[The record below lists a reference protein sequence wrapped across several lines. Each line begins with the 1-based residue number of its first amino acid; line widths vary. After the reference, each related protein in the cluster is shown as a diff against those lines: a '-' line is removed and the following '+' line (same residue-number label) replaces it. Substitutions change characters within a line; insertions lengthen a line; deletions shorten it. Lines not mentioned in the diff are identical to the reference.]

1 MASRLAKI
9 GAGGSLQRVRSTDT
23 IAIPNFIVSGLPQF
37 SESNIYGLS
46 SDGLA
51 VIAIASYVGSA
62 IEISSDSETETTMVV
77 DDASSLSVGDYF
89 LVIGDYNPGIY
100 EIYSLDGDE
109 ITIHIEPYE
118 SLVRNVISDLTGTDS
133 LIVPVQISILRVGT
147 DGVWE
152 TATGANSSEISFT
165 PIGSTSSHRALID
178 STDSP
183 YSVLSTDQ
191 YLIVDATGGDV
202 TINLPAV
209 SAVGSD
215 ARSLSIKRIDG
226 SLNTVVLEANGSETI
241 DGDTTY
247 TFPGQY
253 AAIKIID
260 SGTEWLIF

>member
-9 GAGGSLQRVRSTDT
+9 GAGGSLQRVRSSDT

-37 SESNIYGLS
+37 NQSNIYGLS
-46 SDGLA
+46 EDGLSI
-51 VIAIASYVGSA
+51 VAIASYVGPG

-77 DDASSLSVGDYF
+77 DSSLGLSVGDYF
-89 LVIGDYNPGIY
+89 LVVGDYNPGIY
-100 EIYSLDGDE
+100 EIAVIDSDE
-109 ITIHIEPYE
+109 ITIEIEPYE
-118 SLVRNVISDLTGTDS
+118 SLVRNNFSDQTGTDS
-133 LIVPVQISILRVGT
+133 YIVPVQISILRIGA

-226 SLNTVVLEANGSETI
+226 SLNTIVLEANGSETI